1 MNNIFD
7 NIPSVTI
14 DFSKPIDTETLL
26 EKFEEIEN
34 DRYKKQQQRE
44 KDIKAWWKNLTL
56 EQAESF
62 LYDLETNPQK
72 YRTMIVDDGFYKHYP
87 PMSIILM
94 KKALKDFIANKKR

>member
-14 DFSKPIDTETLL
+14 DFSKPIDTDEMLKKL
-26 EKFEEIEN
+26 EAIEN
-34 DRYKKQQQRE
+34 DRYKRQQQRI
-44 KDIKAWWKNLTL
+44 KDAQAWWKNLTL

-62 LYDLETNPQK
+62 LHDLETNPQK
-72 YRTMIVDDGFYKHYP
+72 YRTMILDDGFYKHYP

-94 KKALKDFIANKKR
+94 KKALKEFIANKKR